1 MKTITISR
9 LVLMSSSDIV
19 GVVFNLNDC
28 ITTINALNYK
38 GDMIIIEIWQD
49 NKVIAEGQIEIS
61 NNKDVSKKDVLTS
74 LKRTVYVG

>member
-1 MKTITISR
+1 
-9 LVLMSSSDIV
+9 MSSSDIV
-19 GVVFNLNDC
+19 GVVFNLSDC

-38 GDMIIIEIWQD
+38 GDMIVIEIWQD

-61 NNKDVSKKDVLTS
+61 NNKDVSKEDVLTS